1 MAGGVAANQTVR
13 ATLARAAAEAK
24 LPMVCPAVRLCMD
37 NGIMVAWTGLQR
49 LLIGLGER
57 PPTRSEDVELFVEVR
72 VRGRVRVRG

>member
-1 MAGGVAANQTVR
+1 
-13 ATLARAAAEAK
+13 
-24 LPMVCPAVRLCMD
+24 MVCPAVRLCMD

-72 VRGRVRVRG
+72 VRGRVRVWG